1 MSDQSFTSTIATNN
15 IAARAVRDV
24 ERTSMDP
31 ALALRGV
38 LQPVADMLVRR
49 GKLARNE
56 LRPVLDSM
64 RAKLRQ
70 EENVVDIR
78 MGVRSNSVT
87 SRMSAN
93 EECHLRFTQAIE
105 SGLSREGREEAI
117 IAFAA
122 IELTLTR
129 RELNA
134 FANHTGFL
142 VHPHLL
148 SRYMQRQRK
157 SYKQL
162 ISDILRPMRTSLV
175 LSYVIRNGQIALPV
189 EGGLLL
195 GTVTTRKKRNE
206 LYPARWKLGQDGVKV
221 DVKVDEEDSAIPGYR
236 TRAFMM
242 TFIDTDSLEPAKTR
256 LMLTIAAWE
265 QTHDVA
271 INRWFEA
278 SAYTGT
284 GISANDSKQA
294 ISESM
299 TDAMKAAANIVRGD
313 DWRAVFP

>member
-1 MSDQSFTSTIATNN
+1 MIDPSFTSITATNN
-15 IAARAVRDV
+15 IAARAVREV
-24 ERTSMDP
+24 ERTSLDP
-31 ALALRGV
+31 ALALRAL

-70 EENVVDIR
+70 EDNVVDIR
-78 MGVRSNSVT
+78 MGVRSNSAT

-93 EECHLRFTQAIE
+93 EECHLRFTQSIE
-105 SGLSREGREEAI
+105 SSLTREGREEAI

-175 LSYVIRNGQIALPV
+175 LSYVIRNGGIALPV

-206 LYPARWKLGQDGVKV
+206 LYPARWKLAQDGVKV
-221 DVKVDEEDSAIPGYR
+221 DMKVDEADSPIPGYR

-242 TFIDTDSLEPAKTR
+242 TFIDTESLEPAKAR

-265 QTHDVA
+265 QAHEVA

-278 SAYTGT
+278 CAYTGT
-284 GISANDSKQA
+284 GLAHNDTKQA
-294 ISESM
+294 ISEAM
-299 TDAMKAAANIVRGD
+299 ADAMNAAVKIVRGD